1 MADKFTKTEEPAGLE
16 EDDWKDVNVEK
27 EHQPEKE
34 TSNRN
39 YRNMEKDLTWINE
52 KITSLSED
60 KTALEAEMAK
70 VKTAAEAQVKQK

>member
-39 YRNMEKDLTWINE
+39 YRQMEEDITRIE
-52 KITSLSED
+52 EEITSLGER
-60 KTALEAEMAK
+60 KTALVAEMAK
-70 VKTAAEAQVKQK
+70 VKTAAEA

>member
-39 YRNMEKDLTWINE
+39 YRNMEEDLTHIE
-52 KITSLSED
+52 KDITSLGER
-60 KTALEAEMAK
+60 KTALVAEMAK
-70 VKTAAEAQVKQK
+70 VKTAAEA